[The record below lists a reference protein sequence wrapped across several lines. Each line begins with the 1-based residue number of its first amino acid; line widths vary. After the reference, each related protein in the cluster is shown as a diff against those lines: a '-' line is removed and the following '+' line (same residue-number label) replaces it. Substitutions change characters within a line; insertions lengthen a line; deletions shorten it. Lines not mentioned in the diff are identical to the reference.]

1 MRHSAFELLDI
12 RDHVERSLR
21 VVFVDFWGGPE
32 DVGSEE
38 GDGTSGCVIKQ
49 LVANIDELAKKITSN
64 EVFRLICVSVQPKI
78 R

>member
-12 RDHVERSLR
+12 RGHVERSLR
-21 VVFVDFWGGPE
+21 VVFVDFWRGPE

-38 GDGTSGCVIKQ
+38 GDGTSRCVIKQ

-64 EVFRLICVSVQPKI
+64 EVFG
-78 R
+78 